1 MVVTVGRR
9 GPAGAPTNV
18 RILRGDRKDRINA
31 HEPVPATMVVE
42 APAWLSEDARA
53 VWDRLAGDLER
64 KRVLTAWDVEALA
77 GYCDAVVRR
86 ARAAAAL
93 DAEGE
98 VVDLPV
104 FNKNGDV
111 TGHRK
116 AKNPWQ
122 LVWKDADAIVQRWGA
137 RFGLTPSE
145 RQDISIA
152 HESRPGG
159 PERLLTDPERFLT
172 DPSRTG

>member
-1 MVVTVGRR
+1 M
-9 GPAGAPTNV
+9 
-18 RILRGDRKDRINA
+18 
-31 HEPVPATMVVE
+31 PATMVVE
-42 APAWLSEDARA
+42 APAWLSEAARR
-53 VWDRLAGDLER
+53 VWGRLSGDLER
-64 KRVLTAWDVEALA
+64 KRVLTAWDLEAFA

-86 ARAAAAL
+86 ARAAKAM

-104 FNKNGDV
+104 FNKNGEV

-116 AKNPWQ
+116 AKNPWA
-122 LVWKDADAIVQRWGA
+122 LVWKDADAAVQRWGA

-152 HESRPGG
+152 AESRPGG
-159 PERLLTDPERFLT
+159 PERLLSDPNR
-172 DPSRTG
+172 SS